1 MQNFWLNRLGL
12 LGDLHFTSKAP
23 ERRKDDYYQTLLGK
37 LKQAFDIF
45 EGENCQWVLQPG
57 DFFDS
62 PQVGNKVIA
71 DIIKL
76 ISRYH
81 FKVLVCAGQHD
92 IFGHSLE
99 TLPSSPLSVL
109 QAAGVIRVLSFVPN
123 ICAGAVIYGASF
135 GEEVPVPNDQGFN
148 VLVIH
153 RMIGNYQLYP
163 DQPLEDP
170 RGFLRKYPK
179 YNIIICGDYHYRF
192 VDYYQGRIIVNPGA
206 IVRKTISKYDQEHRP
221 AVCILDLARTEPVD
235 VKPMDVRVCPRNTPL
250 KRGVVATVKV
260 VELKVR
266 PVEEVFDLT
275 VQPNTNERNEALNR
289 FISSLR
295 EQNQFK
301 VGWKAIL
308 PRVLEE
314 RKPKQSVCN
323 LLNAVLEEVKC

>member
-1 MQNFWLNRLGL
+1 MQKVGL
-12 LGDLHFTSKAP
+12 LGDLHLTSKAP
-23 ERRKDDYYQTLLGK
+23 ERRKDDYYRTLLGK

-45 EGENCQWVLQPG
+45 EQDGCQWVFQPG

-62 PQVGNKVIA
+62 PQVGNSVIA

-76 ISRYH
+76 ISYYR
-81 FKVLVCAGQHD
+81 FEVLVCAGQHD

-99 TLPSSPLSVL
+99 TLHSSPLSVL
-109 QAAGVIRVLSFVPN
+109 EAANSISLLGRNKNLIGEN
-123 ICAGAVIYGASF
+123 IWVYGASF
-135 GEEVPVPNDQGFN
+135 GEEVPNPSKVEGYFS

-153 RMIGNYQLYP
+153 RMIGNRQLYP

-170 RGFLRKYPK
+170 REFLRKYPK
-179 YNIIICGDYHYRF
+179 FDLILCGDYHYRF
-192 VDYYQGRIIVNPGA
+192 QDHYQGRVIINPGA

-221 AVCILDLARTEPVD
+221 AVCILDLKD
-235 VKPMDVRVCPRNTPL
+235 L
-250 KRGVVATVKV
+250 SVKV
-260 VELKVR
+260 VELKVK

-275 VQPNTNERNEALNR
+275 IRSDTNERNEALNR

-295 EQNQFK
+295 EQNRFK

-308 PRVLEE
+308 SRVLEE